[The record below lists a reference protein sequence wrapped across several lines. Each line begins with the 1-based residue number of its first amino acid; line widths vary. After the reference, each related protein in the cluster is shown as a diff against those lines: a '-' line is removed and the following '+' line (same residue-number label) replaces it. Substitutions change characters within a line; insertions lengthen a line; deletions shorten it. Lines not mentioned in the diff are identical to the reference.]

1 MAKIYDAPSLP
12 HHIDLWRGEVTN
24 PLNQSDTVFIALH
37 YPPNKDSEYDT
48 GYFDKFVPIASLP
61 EYCRGLARTAL
72 ELTCIVELSEDR
84 SRVVSVRKYNFVTS
98 SSTSALEPS
107 RTE

>member
-1 MAKIYDAPSLP
+1 MTKIYDAPSLP
-12 HHIDLWRGEVTN
+12 HHIDLWRGELSN
-24 PLNQSDTVFIALH
+24 PLNQSDTVFITLH

-61 EYCRGLARTAL
+61 EYSRGLARTAF

-84 SRVVSVRKYNFVTS
+84 SRVLSVQKYNFVTS
-98 SSTSALEPS
+98 SSTASLELPK
-107 RTE
+107 TE

>member
-24 PLNQSDTVFIALH
+24 PLNQSDTVFIALR
-37 YPPNKDSEYDT
+37 YPPNNDSEYHT

-61 EYCRGLARTAL
+61 EHCRELARTAL
-72 ELTCIVELSEDR
+72 EVTCVVELSEDR
-84 SRVVSVRKYNFVTS
+84 SRIVSVKKYNFTTL
-98 SSTSALEPS
+98 SSTPAFKTSE
-107 RTE
+107 TG